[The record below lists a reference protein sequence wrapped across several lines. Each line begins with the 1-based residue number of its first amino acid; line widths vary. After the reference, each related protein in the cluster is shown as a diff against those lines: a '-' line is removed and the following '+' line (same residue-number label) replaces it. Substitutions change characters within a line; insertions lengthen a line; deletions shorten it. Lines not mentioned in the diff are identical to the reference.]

1 MAKEADDVNAARASE
16 QPAVRTTI
24 VGGRPPGSG
33 KTVGVI
39 PRGVEVL
46 IKKAAVD
53 AGFREQLLAE
63 RAGAAALVG
72 LKLAPAEEA
81 LLANIPAS
89 QLAAVIAGTRVAPH
103 LRAAF
108 SGYAAATMLAALGT
122 AVTSYGDDGQLITK
136 GIDPN
141 MPMAGVDAEEV
152 FGFVIYWDA
161 AAPADAGLV
170 VGYVTDPQGNYLAGA
185 RVAAEGTNV
194 ATTSRDDGYF
204 SLGPL
209 PPGVYTVEC
218 VLDGYDVADAADVT
232 VKAHY
237 STQVDFTLGWAPE
250 PCGGARPDEP

>member
-1 MAKEADDVNAARASE
+1 MAKEADDVNAARAE
-16 QPAVRTTI
+16 EPAAVRTTI

-33 KTVGVI
+33 RTLGGI

-46 IKKAAVD
+46 IKKATVD
-53 AGFREQLLAE
+53 TSFRERLLAE

-81 LLANIPAS
+81 LLANIPAA

-122 AVTSYGDDGQLITK
+122 AVTSYGDDGQLVTK

-152 FGFVIYWDA
+152 FGFVMYWDA
-161 AAPADAGLV
+161 AAPDDAGLV
-170 VGYVTDPQGNYLAGA
+170 VGYVMAPQGNYLAGA
-185 RVAAEGTNV
+185 RVTAAGTDV

-209 PPGVYTVEC
+209 PPGVYTIEC
-218 VLDGYDVADAADVT
+218 VLEGFDAAYAAKVT
-232 VKAHY
+232 SRAHY
-237 STQVDFTLGWAPE
+237 STQVNFALNWEPE
-250 PCGGARPDEP
+250 LFGGARPDEP